1 MKKDLG
7 PFPAQFPMPVLIVA
21 AYDKNGTPNAMN
33 AAWGT
38 ICDSDKI
45 ALIIDEDHKTTK
57 NIRLSGAFTV
67 ALADRKNMAAAD
79 FFGIATGNKME
90 DKFEKSGLTCTKSAF
105 VNAPV
110 IDAFPLTMECE
121 LCEIVNTQALHAVV
135 GRIVNVAAE
144 EAVLNGDGKVDPQKI
159 DAILFDTFRAGYY
172 SVGEKVGQAWN
183 AGKALM

>member
-1 MKKDLG
+1 
-7 PFPAQFPMPVLIVA
+7 MPVLIVA
-21 AYDKNGTPNAMN
+21 AYDENGTPNAMN

-57 NIRLSGAFTV
+57 NIRASGAFTV
-67 ALADRKNMAAAD
+67 ALADRKNIAPAD

-90 DKFEKSGLTCTKSAF
+90 NKFEKSRMTCTKSAF

-121 LCEIVNTQALHAVV
+121 LCEIVETKTLHAVV
-135 GRIVNVAAE
+135 GRIVNVAVE
-144 EAVLNGDGKVDPQKI
+144 EAVLADDGKVDPKKL
-159 DAILFDTFRAGYY
+159 DAILFDQFRAGYY
-172 SVGEKVGQAWN
+172 SIGEKVGQAWGD
-183 AGKALM
+183 GKALM

>member
-1 MKKDLG
+1 MKKNLG
-7 PFPAQFPMPVLIVA
+7 VFPAQFPMPVLIVA
-21 AYDKNGTPNAMN
+21 AYDEAGIPNAMN

-38 ICDSDKI
+38 VCDRDKI

-57 NIRLSGAFTV
+57 NIRVSGAFTV
-67 ALADRKNMAAAD
+67 ALADRKNMAPAD

-90 DKFEKSGLTCTKSAF
+90 NKFEKSGMTCTKSAF

-121 LCEIVNTQALHAVV
+121 LCEIVNTESLHAVV

-144 EAVLNGDGKVDPQKI
+144 ETVLDSDGKVDPKKI
-159 DAILFDTFRAGYY
+159 DAILFDQFRAGYY
-172 SVGEKVGQAWN
+172 SVGEKVGQAWQ